1 MKRLKSVCMLVLLAV
16 ILLASSF
23 SAEAARIKLNK
34 KKATQR
40 CNTAMT
46 VLHLKGA
53 NKGKIIWK
61 TSNKKVATCDS
72 NGSNHC
78 IVVSHKAGKAKITAK
93 YKGKTYTCKVT
104 VKDKPAITPSKVSL
118 KVGASAYINVWGTA
132 KKVKWSVANKSIV
145 RLRKKKKYTYIVKG
159 LKAGKTKVRA
169 KVGKKTLTCTI
180 TVTEKKTSSVDK
192 QTSTVEDITSPTEEE
207 MSPMAKAYN
216 SILNSEKPY
225 AFGVEDID
233 VDGFPELMAVHID
246 DSRAA
251 IKFYWW
257 DGNAAKP
264 VGDITV
270 DRTAWK
276 HFLICYGPGIL
287 TVSRGQTYHF
297 NESGVNYTLANGILT
312 ELDST
317 ELNLNACYTLLDS
330 GFLDLSIY
338 DIDHILVV
346 DTPEN
351 RKAKLK

>member
-1 MKRLKSVCMLVLLAV
+1 M
-16 ILLASSF
+16 ASSF
-23 SAEAARIKLNK
+23 TAEAAVIKLNK

-53 NKGKIIWK
+53 KKGKVVWK
-61 TSNKKVATCDS
+61 SSNKKVATCDS

-104 VKDKPAITPSKVSL
+104 VKDKPAITPAKVSL
-118 KVGASAYINVWGTA
+118 KVGSSAYLNVWGTS

-145 RLRKKKKYTYIVKG
+145 QLRKNKKYTYIVKG

-180 TVTEKKTSSVDK
+180 TVTEKKTSTVDSK
-192 QTSTVEDITSPTEEE
+192 TSPVDEKITPVEEE
-207 MSPMAKAYN
+207 LSPMGKAYN

-233 VDGFPELMAVHID
+233 LDGFPELIVAHFDNKIKTGSVV
-246 DSRAA
+246 
-251 IKFYWW
+251 IKFYCWN
-257 DGNAAKP
+257 GQAAKQA
-264 VGDITV
+264 GTITV
-270 DRTAWK
+270 DRTQWEE
-276 HFLICYGPGIL
+276 FLICYGPGCL
-287 TVSRGQTYHF
+287 TVERGHIYHV
-297 NESGVNYTLANGILT
+297 NESGINYSLANGVLT

-317 ELNLNACYTLLDS
+317 EMNLNACYTLLDS

-338 DIDHILVV
+338 DIDHILAI
-346 DTPEN
+346 DTTES

>member
-1 MKRLKSVCMLVLLAV
+1 MKRLKYVCMLVLLAGV
-16 ILLASSF
+16 FLASSF
-23 SAEAARIKLNK
+23 TAEAARIKLNK

-53 NKGKIIWK
+53 NKGKVVWK

-180 TVTEKKTSSVDK
+180 TVTEKKTS
-192 QTSTVEDITSPTEEE
+192 PTEEE

-233 VDGFPELMAVHID
+233 VDGFPELIVAHFDNKIKTSSVV
-246 DSRAA
+246 
-251 IKFYWW
+251 IKFYCWN
-257 DGNAAKP
+257 GQAAKQA
-264 VGDITV
+264 GTITV